1 MTASKL
7 KVISVTDGSRP
18 SHVNANNSASQGGA
32 ATLDAIGR
40 LALTGLDGLLHQ
52 FMDRVDDAFFERS
65 DKARSEQERKRY
77 FDSMREFR
85 NQRDELHAYFAKQ
98 MKRSLAELARH
109 STYAAGHDDDM
120 TRIEIA
126 GTDDRTAIDNLISRA
141 RLKFAGDLSTVSAGI
156 KALLGMTQLDPD
168 DNPFDPGPICE
179 NFHAACALLQIDIA
193 VKLIFYKLFE
203 KHLLAG
209 LGGFYLELNR
219 QFTEQGVL
227 PAIGA
232 GNARDKSAS
241 AAATPADR
249 NSPLVDALTR
259 LQKTAD
265 INHSPSSV
273 DPAKFRR
280 SVRQQVDALCRQNR
294 KWLSAR
300 DTKTVEAVSMLF
312 DFFFEDEGLPD
323 PIKVLIGRL
332 QVPILKVAIIE
343 PDFLTRKQHA
353 ARRLLD
359 TVSRA
364 SLCWSD
370 NQRDT
375 RLLIG
380 KTREVVDFIVARYAR
395 DAVVFDKACGDF
407 ESFVVRES
415 EKRDH
420 AEATL
425 REREQHRDQQISL
438 AREAAK
444 TLIGRL
450 AAGRELDAEI
460 VDFLHTTWTSV
471 LVRTY
476 LSLGDSSNHW
486 RNLKRISTTLVWT
499 LIPRHTEAE
508 RDKIIRTIPALLRA
522 LSKGMALIR
531 TEMHIQNRV
540 FAVLAREHARVVKQT
555 SRNIVTRID
564 DITIWPEDEEERAL
578 AMTGNI
584 DEQEIAVTCVDPDR
598 IDSDADAISLIDSIG
613 TNEVIKNLNQFTSGV
628 SKGSIRIDEEIVL
641 SGENDIEFEFE
652 EGTRDKYLELASE
665 LPTGSWVEFVRPD
678 ESRQLLKL
686 AWKSAAAGTL
696 VFVNSNGQKVKN
708 MTVNDFAAEL
718 RAKSVRCARS
728 SSTVDRAFFRIAT
741 RLDER

>member
-18 SHVNANNSASQGGA
+18 SHVDANSTVSQGGA
-32 ATLDAIGR
+32 ATLEAVGR
-40 LALTGLDGLLHQ
+40 NALTALDGLLHE

-65 DKARSEQERKRY
+65 DKARNQQERKRY
-77 FDSMREFR
+77 FDAMREFR
-85 NQRDELHAYFAKQ
+85 NQRDDLQVYFARQ

-109 STYAAGHDDDM
+109 STYAAGHDDI

-126 GTDDRTAIDNLISRA
+126 GTEDRTAIDNLISRA
-141 RLKFAGDLSTVSAGI
+141 RLKFAGDLSEVTAGV
-156 KALLGMTQLDPD
+156 KALLGMTELDRD

-193 VKLIFYKLFE
+193 IRLIFYKLFE
-203 KHLLAG
+203 KHLMAG
-209 LGGFYLELNR
+209 LVGFYRELNR

-227 PAIGA
+227 PAISA
-232 GNARDKSAS
+232 GNTRDHSAS
-241 AAATPADR
+241 AAAKPAGR
-249 NSPLVDALTR
+249 GKSLVAALTR
-259 LQKTAD
+259 LQKAAD

-273 DPAKFRR
+273 DPSKFRH
-280 SVRQQVDALCRQNR
+280 SIRQQVDALCRQNR
-294 KWLSAR
+294 QYLSPR
-300 DTKTVEAVSMLF
+300 DTKTVEAVAMLF
-312 DFFFEDEGLPD
+312 DFFYDDEALPD

-364 SLCWSD
+364 SLGYSD
-370 NQRDT
+370 DPQHT

-380 KTREVVDFIVARYAR
+380 KTREVVDFIVARYAE

-415 EKRDH
+415 EKRDR
-420 AEATL
+420 AEAAV
-425 REREQHRDQQISL
+425 REREQQRDQQISL
-438 AREAAK
+438 AREAAA

-450 AAGRELDAEI
+450 IAGRELNAEI
-460 VDFLHTTWTSV
+460 VEFLHTTWTSV

-531 TEMHIQNRV
+531 TDMHVQNRV

-564 DITIWPEDEEERAL
+564 DITVWPEDEAERAL

-598 IDSDADAISLIDSIG
+598 IDADADAISLIDSIG

-641 SGENDIEFEFE
+641 SGEDEIEFELE
-652 EGTRDKYLELASE
+652 EGTSDKYLELANE
-665 LPTGSWVEFVRPD
+665 LRTGSWVEFARPD
-678 ESRQLLKL
+678 DSRQLLKL

-728 SSTVDRAFFRIAT
+728 SSPVDRAFFRIAT
-741 RLDER
+741 KLDER